1 MKLKKDAVVTTSDF
15 WYDLFDGGYV
25 VPEDLLENSDDINLV
40 NNAIEVLKDFRE
52 SLEDVMETM

>member
-1 MKLKKDAVVTTSDF
+1 MKLKKDATVTTSDF
-15 WYDLFDGGYV
+15 WYDLFEGGYI

-52 SLEDVMETM
+52 SLEEVMEEM